1 MGMGGFMV
9 DMITPNFSRAEMR
22 CKCGS
27 CREDEMDEEF
37 MRMLQELRNE
47 MGPLRISSG
56 RRCYSHNENSGG
68 YPKSAHLVG
77 QGSDIQVFGPRALKI
92 VEQARRLGFSGIG
105 IAQKGEHKHRFIHLD
120 TLPREALWSY

>member
-1 MGMGGFMV
+1 MV

-22 CKCGS
+22 CNCGN
-27 CREDEMDEEF
+27 CKEDEMDDEF

-47 MGPLRISSG
+47 LGPLRISSG
-56 RRCYSHNENSGG
+56 RRCEEHNKASGG
-68 YPKSAHLVG
+68 YPKSAHLQG
-77 QGSDIQVFGPRALKI
+77 QGSDIQIYGPRALKV

-105 IAQKGEHKHRFIHLD
+105 ISQKGEHKHRFIHVD